1 MHMPVQ
7 SYLSGDSAVKIAASV
22 EHALAAGRASGGES
36 LPPVRTLASHLSVSP
51 ATVAAAYRL
60 LQDRGIVVAEGRRG
74 TRLRNVSPA
83 LPPTRTELPRGVRD
97 LATGNPD
104 PELLPDID
112 AAMARLRPGRRLYG
126 DELNHPP
133 LAALARKQFREDGV
147 DGAHLAIVSGAMD
160 GLERVLREHLR
171 AGDRVIVEDPCFT
184 GVLDLLNALS
194 LTPLPVA
201 LDDEGLDPAGLR
213 EALRGTAGAL
223 IVTPRAQNPT
233 GAAFSER
240 RARQL
245 RALLR
250 DKSELLVIE
259 DDHAGPVA
267 GATYR
272 TITPGLERW
281 AVVRSVSKSLG
292 PDLRVAVVAGDA
304 RTLARV
310 EGRQNLGIRWVSHIL
325 QQLVA
330 ALWRDKSVQ
339 KQLAAAARVYAER
352 RDALVQALRAR
363 GLEAHAASGLN
374 VWIPLRDEAAV
385 VNAMLRRGWA
395 VNAGER
401 YRIRSG
407 PAIRVT
413 VATLAAGDAET
424 FAGDLGAIVF
434 GTNRASIS

>member
-1 MHMPVQ
+1 
-7 SYLSGDSAVKIAASV
+7 
-22 EHALAAGRASGGES
+22 
-36 LPPVRTLASHLSVSP
+36 
-51 ATVAAAYRL
+51 
-60 LQDRGIVVAEGRRG
+60 
-74 TRLRNVSPA
+74 
-83 LPPTRTELPRGVRD
+83 
-97 LATGNPD
+97 
-104 PELLPDID
+104 
-112 AAMARLRPGRRLYG
+112 
-126 DELNHPP
+126 
-133 LAALARKQFREDGV
+133 
-147 DGAHLAIVSGAMD
+147 
-160 GLERVLREHLR
+160 
-171 AGDRVIVEDPCFT
+171 
-184 GVLDLLNALS
+184 
-194 LTPLPVA
+194 
-201 LDDEGLDPAGLR
+201 
-213 EALRGTAGAL
+213 
-223 IVTPRAQNPT
+223 
-233 GAAFSER
+233 
-240 RARQL
+240 
-245 RALLR
+245 
-250 DKSELLVIE
+250 
-259 DDHAGPVA
+259 
-267 GATYR
+267 
-272 TITPGLERW
+272 
-281 AVVRSVSKSLG
+281 VVRSVSKSLG